1 MQYPDFSTEGKT
13 AVVTGASKGI
23 GFETALFL
31 AEKGHNVTAISR
43 SEEKLKNLRSHI
55 PDRIRI
61 LPLDIT
67 SKDAGPVIGDFLNEH
82 SVKADILI
90 HNAGLL
96 INKPFSDQSNQDVE
110 RQFEVNV
117 LAPFRIT
124 RDLLP
129 YFNSGGHVV
138 CISSMGGFQGSSK
151 FPGLSAYSASKGALS
166 ILSECLAAELSEMD
180 IACNTLCLGAVQ
192 TKMLEEAFPGFNAPV
207 EPSEMGPYIGD
218 FCLNGNRFYNGQILP
233 VTLGNPG

>member
-1 MQYPDFSTEGKT
+1 MPAKQIII
-13 AVVTGASKGI
+13 TGASKGI
-23 GFETALFL
+23 GYETALFL
-31 AEKGHNVTAISR
+31 AEKGHHVTAISR
-43 SEEKLKNLRSHI
+43 SEDKLEDLRSHA
-55 PDRIRI
+55 PEQIRT
-61 LPLDIT
+61 LALDIT
-67 SKDAGPVIGDFLNEH
+67 SRDAGSRIADSLREE

-96 INKPFSDQSNQDVE
+96 INKPFSEQTNEDLEQ
-110 RQFEVNV
+110 QFEVNV

-129 YFNSGGHVV
+129 YFNANGHVV

-166 ILSECLAAELSEMD
+166 ILSECLAAELHERS

-192 TKMLEEAFPGFNAPV
+192 TKMLEEAFPGFSAPV
-207 EPSEMGPYIGD
+207 EPSEMGPYLGE
-218 FCLNGNRFYNGQILP
+218 FSLTGNRFYNGQVLP

>member
-1 MQYPDFSTEGKT
+1 MPIKEI
-13 AVVTGASKGI
+13 VITGASKGI

-31 AEKGHNVTAISR
+31 AEKGHRVTAISR
-43 SEEKLKNLRSHI
+43 SEEKLENLRSHA
-55 PDRIRI
+55 PEKIRI

-67 SKDAGPVIGDFLNEH
+67 SKDAGTVISDFLNEH
-82 SVKADILI
+82 SVQTDILI

-96 INKPFSDQSNQDVE
+96 INKPFSGQSNEDVE
-110 RQFEVNV
+110 RQFEVNA

-129 YFNSGGHVV
+129 HFNSNGHIV

-166 ILSECLAAELSEMD
+166 ILSECLAEELHEMN

-207 EPSEMGPYIGD
+207 EPSEMGPYIGE
-218 FCLNGNRFYNGQILP
+218 FSLTGNRFYNGQILP

>member
-1 MQYPDFSTEGKT
+1 MPIKEI
-13 AVVTGASKGI
+13 VITGASKGI

-31 AEKGHNVTAISR
+31 AEKGHRVTAISR
-43 SEEKLKNLRSHI
+43 SEDLLENLRSHV
-55 PDRIRI
+55 PEQIRI
-61 LPLDIT
+61 LPIDIT
-67 SKDAGPVIGDFLNEH
+67 TPDAGSVVADFLSEH

-96 INKPFSDQSNQDVE
+96 INKPFSEQNNADLE
-110 RQFEVNV
+110 RQFEVNA

-124 RDLLP
+124 RDILP
-129 YFNSGGHVV
+129 HFNSSGHIV

-166 ILSECLAAELSEMD
+166 ILSECLAAELSEMN

-207 EPSEMGPYIGD
+207 EPSEMGPFIGD

>member
-1 MQYPDFSTEGKT
+1 MPEKQIII
-13 AVVTGASKGI
+13 TGASKGI

-31 AEKGHNVTAISR
+31 AEKGHHVTAISR
-43 SEEKLKNLRSHI
+43 TEEKLENLRSHA
-55 PDRIRI
+55 PEQIRI
-61 LPLDIT
+61 LSLDIT
-67 SKDAGPVIGDFLNEH
+67 SENAGSVIAESLSKH
-82 SVKADILI
+82 SVKADVLI

-96 INKPFSDQSNQDVE
+96 INKSFSKQSNEEVE

-129 YFNSGGHVV
+129 HFNSGGHIV

-166 ILSECLAAELSEMD
+166 ILSECLAAELNEME

-207 EPSEMGPYIGD
+207 EPSQMGPYIGD

>member
-1 MQYPDFSTEGKT
+1 MSSKQIII
-13 AVVTGASKGI
+13 TGASRGI
-23 GFETALFL
+23 GCETALFL
-31 AEKGHNVTAISR
+31 AKKGHKVIAVSR
-43 SEEKLKNLRSHI
+43 SEGRLRELRSQAPEQI
-55 PDRIRI
+55 EI

-67 SKDAGPVIGDFLNEH
+67 SNNAGSIIAGVLNDH
-82 SVKADILI
+82 QTKADILI

-96 INKPFSDQSNQDVE
+96 INKPFSEQSNEDIQ
-110 RQFEVNV
+110 RQFDVNI
-117 LAPFRIT
+117 LSPFKMT

-129 YFNSGGHVV
+129 SLSENGHIV

-166 ILSECLAAELSEMD
+166 ILSECLAAELQEMN

-192 TKMLEEAFPGFNAPV
+192 TEMLEEAFPGFDAPV
-207 EPSEMGPYIGD
+207 EPSRMGEYIGE
-218 FCLNGNRFYNGQILP
+218 FSLTGNKFYNGQVLP